1 MAWCNVV
8 TWTSELYKRVDVV
21 VIRTHLK
28 NKPIIYS
35 QLLFT
40 ELNPASCKQA
50 CNFCGY

>member
-1 MAWCNVV
+1 MASYDIV
-8 TWTSELYKRVDVV
+8 TWTSELYKKMDMV

-40 ELNPASCKQA
+40 ELNPASCKHA
-50 CNFCGY
+50 CNF